1 MKKEIKFSSISFNE
15 IGIDGL
21 IHHEYKWDKETEIL
35 THFIDGVEFE
45 KFNKSK
51 AKKEIKKLIGT
62 EHKPKT
68 KPIQL
73 EKDNTVITPINQLKL
88 F

>member
-35 THFIDGVEFE
+35 THFIDGNELE
-45 KFNKSK
+45 RWESLE
-51 AKKEIKKLIGT
+51 ARKEIKKIIGI
-62 EHKPKT
+62 ERKKSI
-68 KPIQL
+68 KAVVQL
-73 EKDNTVITPINQLKL
+73 EKKVIIPSNQLKL